1 MLDFRN
7 VNTLWASVLVETLAR
22 LGLRYAVVSPGSRST
37 PLTVALVA
45 HPKVEAIPVLDE
57 RSASFWALGLAKAS
71 GRATILVCT
80 SGTAGANYWP
90 AVVEAWESQVPLL
103 VLTADRPPEL
113 RACSS
118 GQTIDQQKLFG
129 DFVQRYVELA
139 LPEAAIAPLRYL
151 RQTIVSAWQQAHGP
165 IAGPLHLNC
174 PFRDPLAP
182 IPDDAAHRLRR
193 DVTDSFFDH
202 LTADGVAGTDVLAGG
217 LSLDPTVILPPS
229 FGQTNAGMIIAGP
242 ATPQQ
247 PESYCRAIAQLAQT
261 LGWPVLAEG
270 LSPLRNW
277 AGLNPNLVIHY
288 DAILRHEPHRTALA
302 PQQVIQCGPLPTSKE
317 LRQWLATT
325 DPLRWVL
332 EPTGRN
338 RDPLHGRAI
347 VLPVSVEAL
356 AAQRV
361 TQPPRITTYCQHWQE
376 LDRQAQHR
384 LTTIMKATKELF
396 EAKISWLLPQILPP
410 GMPVSLANSMPV
422 RDVEWFWP
430 GGDRRHQPYFNRG
443 ANGIDGTLSTALGVA
458 HHHGKGVL
466 LTGDLAFLHD
476 TNGLLTLPNLRGHL
490 TIILVNN
497 DGGGIFEMLPISEF
511 NPPFEA
517 FFAMPQRVDL
527 HKLCNAYSVDCCS
540 AASWEELTTLLSTF
554 PESGVR
560 VIEVKTSRKHDTEL
574 RREILMKLADPN
586 AS

>member
-139 LPEAAIAPLRYL
+139 LPEVAIAPLRYL

-182 IPDDAAHRLRR
+182 IPDDAAHRLRS

-202 LTADGVAGTDVLAGG
+202 LIADGAAGTDVLTGG

-229 FGQTNAGMIIAGP
+229 FGQTNAGIIIAGP

-317 LRQWLATT
+317 LRQWLAAT

-347 VLPVSVEAL
+347 ALPVSVEAL

-361 TQPPRITTYCQHWQE
+361 TQPPRITTYCQHWQK

-384 LTTIMKATKELF
+384 LTTIMKATKGLF

-430 GGDRRHQPYFNRG
+430 CGDRRHQPYFNRG
-443 ANGIDGTLSTALGVA
+443 ANGIDGTLSTALGIA
-458 HHHGKGVL
+458 HHHDKGVL

-527 HKLCNAYSVDCCS
+527 HKLCNAYGVDCCS

-560 VIEVKTSRKHDTEL
+560 VIEVKTSRKHDAEL